1 MPPVFSIIL
10 AQLFGTSLW
19 FAANGAAGDL
29 MRAWHLTA
37 ADIGL
42 LTNAVQLGFIIGTL
56 TFSLSGLAD
65 RFSAS
70 RIFAV
75 CAVSGAILN
84 AMFAFGA
91 HGLQAGLPLRFA
103 IGICLAGIYP
113 LSMKLIVS
121 WVPDR
126 AGNALSQLI
135 GMQTIGV
142 ALPYGVRAVGASWP
156 WQPSMLVSSGLAL
169 IAAAMIWRL
178 GDGPH
183 LVRTAGARSLDIRRL
198 LSIFAIPNFRAAAL
212 GYFGHMWEL
221 YAFWTLIPTF
231 IVVSGIASQS
241 TAALSGWSFA
251 VTAAGAIGCM
261 VGGLWSKRI
270 GSARVAAV
278 ALGMSALCCALF
290 PLSGAWGTSAKIL
303 LLLAWGIS
311 VVADSPHFSAL
322 SAKACP
328 PEMVGSALAFQNA
341 IGFAITMVSIQIGV
355 GVVENWGSTVAWLLL
370 PGPLLGLMGLR
381 RLIRAGA

>member
-1 MPPVFSIIL
+1 MQPVLLIVV

-19 FAANGAAGDL
+19 FSANGAAGDL
-29 MRAWHLTA
+29 MRAWDLTT

-65 RFSAS
+65 RFAAS
-70 RIFAV
+70 RIFSA
-75 CAVSGAILN
+75 CAVSGAVLN

-91 HGLQAGLPLRFA
+91 HDLQAGLPLRFA
-103 IGICLAGIYP
+103 IGFCLAGIYP

-121 WVPDR
+121 WVPDK

-156 WQPSMLVSSGLAL
+156 WQPSMLVSSVLAL

-183 LVRTAGARSLDIRRL
+183 LVRTAGTSLDIRRL

-221 YAFWTLIPTF
+221 YAFWTLVPTF
-231 IVVSGIASQS
+231 IVVSAIASHS
-241 TAALSGWSFA
+241 DAALSGWSFI
-251 VTAAGAIGCM
+251 VTAAGAIGCI
-261 VGGLWSKRI
+261 VGGLWSRRI
-270 GSARVAAV
+270 GSARVAAA
-278 ALGMSALCCALF
+278 ALATSALCCALF
-290 PLSGAWGTSAKIL
+290 PLSSTWGITAKIAL
-303 LLLAWGIS
+303 LLVWGIS

-341 IGFAITMVSIQIGV
+341 IGFAISMVSIQIGA
-355 GVVENWGSTVAWLLL
+355 GIVENWGSTIAWLLL

-381 RLIRAGA
+381 RLIKAGA

>member
-1 MPPVFSIIL
+1 MPPVLSIVV

-19 FAANGAAGDL
+19 FSANGAAADL
-29 MRAWHLTA
+29 MQAWQLTT

-42 LTNAVQLGFIIGTL
+42 LTNAVQLGFIVGTL

-65 RFSAS
+65 RFAAS
-70 RIFAV
+70 RIFAA

-103 IGICLAGIYP
+103 IGFCLAGVYP

-121 WVPDR
+121 WVPDK

-156 WQPSMLVSSGLAL
+156 WQPSMLVSSFLAL

-183 LVRTAGARSLDIRRL
+183 LKHVAGKRSLDARRL
-198 LSIFAIPNFRAAAL
+198 LSVFAIPNFRAAAV

-221 YAFWTLIPTF
+221 YAFWTLVPTL
-231 IVVSGIASQS
+231 IIVSGIASQS
-241 TAALSGWSFA
+241 SASLSAWSFA
-251 VTAAGAIGCM
+251 VTAVGAMGCM
-261 VGGLWSKRI
+261 AGGLWSRRI
-270 GSARVAAV
+270 GSARVAAA
-278 ALGMSALCCALF
+278 ALATSALCCALF
-290 PLSGAWGTSAKIL
+290 PLSGTWGMAAKVA
-303 LLLAWGIS
+303 LLLAWGLS

-328 PEMVGSALAFQNA
+328 PEMVGSALALQNA

-355 GVVENWGSTVAWLLL
+355 GAVENWGSTVAWLLL

-381 RLIRAGA
+381 RLVKARA